1 MTRKSHQVKKI
12 PITHFWRNRFAG
24 NTSSKNGKMDVHSE
38 VLRSRGSKV
47 AYRGEG
53 ENVGGREREKPLP
66 KPVL

>member
-1 MTRKSHQVKKI
+1 
-12 PITHFWRNRFAG
+12 
-24 NTSSKNGKMDVHSE
+24 MDVHSE